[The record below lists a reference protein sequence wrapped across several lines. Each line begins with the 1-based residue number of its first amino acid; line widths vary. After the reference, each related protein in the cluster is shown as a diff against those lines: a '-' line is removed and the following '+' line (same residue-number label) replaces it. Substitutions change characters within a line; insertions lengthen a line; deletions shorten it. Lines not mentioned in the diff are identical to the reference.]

1 MAIVSRR
8 LMAQVATAY
17 QGEYGLRVSF
27 MDLLGNVQVGPDPLA
42 VLSNTRRRR
51 DFAMQES
58 GNQGRPYVYNVC
70 PFVCTWVV
78 ALEDRRR
85 IHGGLIGGEVLVG
98 EDFDKSVNYLV
109 RHGMQEEEAE
119 SYLARLPLWD
129 YQRVE
134 DACHGLQD
142 LFYKMS
148 GWKPLLMQE
157 NRLRIRQQ
165 EQLTKAIEDQK
176 RSGEPALYAFEKE
189 RILLANIRAGD
200 RNEARR
206 ILNEMLATIYM
217 SSPKLVVLRARTIEL
232 MSCLTR
238 AAIEDNPLLEPL
250 IERNHM
256 WTERLV
262 NAGDFEELSTVLMEA
277 LDSFID
283 GIYLHGANRS
293 NMKVRQALDLIGRD
307 FAGKISLSE
316 LARSVGLSTSRL
328 SHLVKDYTGRTVLQ
342 IVQETRVSHAQQLLE
357 HTSMSCAQIA
367 YDVGFG
373 DQSYFTK
380 HFKRLT
386 GTTPAR
392 YRRSLLPGRR
402 R

>member
-1 MAIVSRR
+1 
-8 LMAQVATAY
+8 MAQVTAAY
-17 QGEYGLRVSF
+17 QGEYGLRPAF
-27 MDLLGNVQVGPDPLA
+27 MDLLGTVQSGPDPLSS
-42 VLSNTRRRR
+42 LSNTRRRR
-51 DFAMQES
+51 DFALQES

-70 PFVCTWVV
+70 PAVCTWVV

-98 EDFDKSVNYLV
+98 NSLDQSIDYMV
-109 RHGMQEEEAE
+109 RYGMPEQEAE
-119 SYLARLPLWD
+119 SYLGRLPRW
-129 YQRVE
+129 QTARVE
-134 DACHGLQD
+134 KACRRLQE
-142 LFYKMS
+142 LFYQMS
-148 GWKPLLMQE
+148 GWKPLLMDE

-165 EQLTKAIEDQK
+165 EQFAKAIEDQK
-176 RSGEPALYAFEKE
+176 RSGAPALYAFEKE
-189 RILLANIRAGD
+189 RVLLANIRAGD

-217 SSPKLVVLRARTIEL
+217 SSPRLVVLRARTIEL

-250 IERNHM
+250 IERNHT

-262 NAGDFEELSTVLMEA
+262 TAMDFEELSMVLMEA
-277 LDSFID
+277 LDGFIE
-283 GIYLHGANRS
+283 GVYLHGSNRS

-307 FAGKISLSE
+307 FAGKISLTK

-342 IVQETRVSHAQQLLE
+342 VVQEARVRHAQHLLE
-357 HTSMSCAQIA
+357 HTGMSCAQIA

-373 DQSYFTK
+373 DQSYFIK
-380 HFKRLT
+380 HFRRLT

-392 YRRSLLPGRR
+392 YRRSLRPSARQ
-402 R
+402 